1 MPTIS
6 SLPFLTTATSAT
18 IFSVVDV
25 SSTVPASK
33 RATLKQFKEYV
44 LSGLELSSFSQLING
59 TSTVAL
65 DISGALSLAD
75 GSILSNNGDGLE
87 VESHSFSVVS
97 GANRWW
103 FTSDGS
109 LRFPDDSYQDSAW
122 TGTVAYSNVT
132 GAPPVT
138 TSTLTNGIYN
148 LILDSTGTVTLPSGA
163 TISGTN
169 TNVKIITSPGVD
181 DWTWTFGQDGTITFP
196 NNSVQSSA
204 AEIYNLP
211 SATTSTI
218 GGVIVGSG
226 LQIDNGGVLSAGVL
240 SGLIPGST
248 LVINTDETGPGV
260 TAATGL
266 AGIIISRGVLKET
279 AASLLYTDNQ
289 QASDGTH
296 SSTGSFIFLSNGN
309 VTGIVTNFIR
319 VSTGTSELNIF
330 GTNNTSSV
338 ISVKGTVNYQN
349 QVTQTYHIPNKKY
362 VDDAITAN
370 LYSLPTASIST
381 SGGVKI
387 DGTTIHYN
395 GSGQIVASLTN
406 VVSKLT
412 AGTAIAI
419 STSTGSVTIANMG
432 VTSIAAG
439 SGISI
444 DRSTGTVTITNTGG
458 GGGGG
463 SGLTIRASTST
474 ISASRASGAS
484 GDYTLLG
491 FKGYA
496 LLNIQTSAAA
506 WVTVYNSTAARTA
519 DASRPI
525 TSDPTPGSGVI
536 AEVITT
542 AAGVQWF
549 SPALIGY
556 SAEASPSSNIPIKI
570 YNNSGG
576 TTAITVTATII
587 QLEI

>member
-1 MPTIS
+1 
-6 SLPFLTTATSAT
+6 
-18 IFSVVDV
+18 
-25 SSTVPASK
+25 
-33 RATLKQFKEYV
+33 
-44 LSGLELSSFSQLING
+44 
-59 TSTVAL
+59 VAL

-211 SATTSTI
+211 PATTSTI

-240 SGLIPGST
+240 SGLIPGPT
-248 LVINTDETGPGV
+248 IAINTDETGPGV
-260 TAATGL
+260 TAAGGTAGL
-266 AGIIISRGVLKET
+266 LIGRGN
-279 AASLLYTDNQ
+279 TDNY
-289 QASDGTH
+289 AGMLYGEALSANDGSH

-309 VTGIVTNFIR
+309 VTGIVTNFIQ

-444 DRSTGTVTITNTGG
+444 DCSTGTVTITNTGG

-474 ISASRASGAS
+474 ISASLASGAS